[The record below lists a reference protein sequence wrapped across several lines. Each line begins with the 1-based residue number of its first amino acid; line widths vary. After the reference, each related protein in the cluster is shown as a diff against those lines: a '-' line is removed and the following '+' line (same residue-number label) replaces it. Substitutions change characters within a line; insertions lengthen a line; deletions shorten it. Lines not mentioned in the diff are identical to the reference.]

1 MISVTE
7 ATHIIQSNLFKPKK
21 EVVKLESATGRIV
34 AESIFADRDFPP
46 FNRATM
52 EGIAIDART
61 FQLGRKMFSVEG
73 TQAAGQ
79 PAATL
84 SNNQNCFEIMTGAML
99 PNGTNA
105 VVRYEDVEIEN
116 AIASIKISTVTEGD
130 NIHFKGI
137 DASENSVLI
146 EVGTKLSPAEI
157 ALLASVGKTSVAVFS
172 YPTIAIVSTGDEL
185 VSIDRKPLP
194 HQIRTSNSYAIQSAL
209 IEMGCHSTLFHL
221 TDNVEILKTELDKI
235 ASDFDVIILS
245 GGVSKGKFD
254 FVPAVMESLGIKKLF
269 HQVSQKPGKPMWFGR
284 GPTSIERGPLK
295 SEAISNN
302 DTNQASAVTPLPR
315 RGAGGEAWIFALP
328 GNPVSTFM
336 CFHRYIKPWL
346 LKSSGV
352 EVESQQAVLG
362 DDFSFKPALT
372 YFLQADIKNE
382 AGKLMAY
389 PVAGGGSGDF
399 VNLKQVNGF
408 LELPAERNEF
418 KAGEVF
424 PFIKFRWLSS

>member
-7 ATHIIQSNLFKPKK
+7 ATHIIESNLFKPKK
-21 EVVKLESATGRIV
+21 EVVKLERATGRIV

-52 EGIAIDART
+52 DGIAIDANALFREDT
-61 FQLGRKMFSVEG
+61 NQGSSQDAKQGNRASFMIEG

-79 PAATL
+79 PASTL
-84 SNNQNCFEIMTGAML
+84 SNNQNCVEIMTGAML

-116 AIASIKISTVTEGD
+116 GIASVKISTVNEGD
-130 NIHFKGI
+130 NIHFKGM
-137 DASENSVLI
+137 DARENSVLI
-146 EVGTKLSPAEI
+146 KVGTKLSPAEI
-157 ALLASVGKTSVAVFS
+157 ALLASVGKTSIAVFS
-172 YPTIAIVSTGDEL
+172 YPTIAIISTGDEL
-185 VSIDRKPLP
+185 VSIGRKPLP
-194 HQIRTSNSYAIQSAL
+194 HQIRTSNSHAIRSAL

-221 TDNVEILKTELDKI
+221 TDNEEILKTELDKI

-254 FVPAVMESLGIKKLF
+254 FVPAVLESLGIKKIF
-269 HQVSQKPGKPMWFGR
+269 HQVSQKPGKPMWFGH
-284 GPTSIERGPLK
+284 S
-295 SEAISNN
+295 
-302 DTNQASAVTPLPR
+302 PLPR
-315 RGAGGEAWIFALP
+315 RESGGEADVFVFALP

-336 CFHRYIKPWL
+336 CFHRYVKPWL
-346 LKSSGV
+346 LKSCGV
-352 EVESQQAVLG
+352 EATNQQAVLAS
-362 DDFSFKPALT
+362 DFLFKPALT
-372 YFLQADIKNE
+372 YFLQANIKNE

-399 VNLKQVNGF
+399 VNLKEVNGF
-408 LELPAERNEF
+408 LELPAEKNEF

-424 PFIKFRWLSS
+424 LLIRFK

>member
-52 EGIAIDART
+52 DGIAIDAKT
-61 FQLGRKMFSVEG
+61 FQLGRKLFSVEG
-73 TQAAGQ
+73 IQAAGQ

-105 VVRYEDVEIEN
+105 VVRYEDVDIEN
-116 AIASIKISTVTEGD
+116 GIASIKISTVNEGD
-130 NIHFKGI
+130 NIHFKGM

-157 ALLASVGKTSVAVFS
+157 ALLASVGKTSVAIFS
-172 YPTIAIVSTGDEL
+172 YPTIAIISTGDEL

-194 HQIRTSNSYAIQSAL
+194 HQIRTSNSHAIQSAL
-209 IEMGCHSTLFHL
+209 IEMGCHSTIFHL
-221 TDNVEILKTELDKI
+221 TDNEEILKTELNKI

-254 FVPAVMESLGIKKLF
+254 FVPAVLESLGIKKMF

-284 GPTSIERGPLK
+284 GPLPWRESGD
-295 SEAISNN
+295 EA
-302 DTNQASAVTPLPR
+302 DVFV
-315 RGAGGEAWIFALP
+315 FALP

-336 CFHRYIKPWL
+336 CFHRHVKPWL
-346 LKSSGV
+346 LKSLGV
-352 EVESQQAVLG
+352 EVESQQAVLAS
-362 DDFSFKPALT
+362 DFSFKPELT
-372 YFLQADIKNE
+372 YFLQVNVKNE
-382 AGKLMAY
+382 DGKLLAF
-389 PVAGGGSGDF
+389 PVVGGGSGDF
-399 VNLKQVNGF
+399 VNLKEVNGF

-424 PFIKFRWLSS
+424 QLIRFK